1 MAISRAQ
8 LAKELEPG
16 LNALFGMEYD
26 RYENEHAE
34 IFDTESSDRAFEEE
48 VLIVGFGNASV
59 KEEGQ
64 GVEFDSA
71 SEGFTARY
79 THETVALAFSL
90 TEEAVE
96 DNLYDRL
103 GARYTKALARSMAH
117 TKQVKAAN
125 VLNNAFS
132 SSFAGGDGV
141 SLINTAHPL
150 ANGGTLANRATTMA
164 DLNETSLENALISI
178 STFVDDRNM
187 ILAMR
192 GTKLI
197 VPPQLQFVADRLL
210 ETPGRVGTADN
221 DINAIRNMGLLP
233 EGYAVN
239 HFLTDTDAFFILT
252 DCPDGF
258 KHFERTP
265 ITTSMEGDFDTGNVR
280 YKARE
285 RYSFGFSNPRC
296 VFGSQG
302 SLIRF
307 HVKQCGVA

>member
-16 LNALFGMEYD
+16 LNALFGMEYA
-26 RYENEHAE
+26 RYENQHAE
-34 IFDTESSDRAFEEE
+34 IFETESSDRAFEEE
-48 VLIVGFGNASV
+48 VLIVGFGNAAV

-71 SEGFTARY
+71 SEGFTSRY
-79 THETVALAFSL
+79 THETVALAFAL

-125 VLNNAFS
+125 VLNNAFNA
-132 SSFAGGDGV
+132 SFAGGDGV

-150 ANGGTLANRATTMA
+150 AFGGTLANRATTMS

-187 ILAMR
+187 ITALK

-197 VPPQLQFVADRLL
+197 IPPQLQFVADRLL
-210 ETPGRVGTADN
+210 ETPGRVSTADN

-239 HFLTDTDAFFILT
+239 HFLTDNDAFFVLT

-302 SLIRF
+302 
-307 HVKQCGVA
+307 A